1 MRGSELTFSRDPVA
15 NTHGVEHVFILSAC
29 WISKSP
35 CKQKMRKY
43 YYMHAPFKV
52 PPAQKKNFS
61 LLKVY
66 SFSITILNEF
76 TFNTLKIL
84 FSSEWIFRF
93 NQNEKFLE
101 PLESKYSWLMA
112 VGDRSLALAFFGQP
126 IRRTSRPIRL
136 RHFPHARTKLLA
148 SKIYIGL
155 INIDFFHIVM
165 QIFWEISCDTTF
177 TTVNLPIGTV
187 S

>member
-1 MRGSELTFSRDPVA
+1 MRREDQWSVGS
-15 NTHGVEHVFILSAC
+15 
-29 WISKSP
+29 
-35 CKQKMRKY
+35 
-43 YYMHAPFKV
+43 
-52 PPAQKKNFS
+52 
-61 LLKVY
+61 
-66 SFSITILNEF
+66 
-76 TFNTLKIL
+76 
-84 FSSEWIFRF
+84 
-93 NQNEKFLE
+93 
-101 PLESKYSWLMA
+101 LESQGQQARPRTRKA
-112 VGDRSLALAFFGQP
+112 VSASLENLRKKRNRADKAVKARISRIDQLLLEQCTDIVKLTASKDGLNMDTEEVGQP

-165 QIFWEISCDTTF
+165 QIFWEISRDTTF

>member
-1 MRGSELTFSRDPVA
+1 MLFLDT
-15 NTHGVEHVFILSAC
+15 AC
-29 WISKSP
+29 NMIDK
-35 CKQKMRKY
+35 CCRY
-43 YYMHAPFKV
+43 DFV
-52 PPAQKKNFS
+52 TEE
-61 LLKVY
+61 V
-66 SFSITILNEF
+66 
-76 TFNTLKIL
+76 
-84 FSSEWIFRF
+84 
-93 NQNEKFLE
+93 
-101 PLESKYSWLMA
+101 
-112 VGDRSLALAFFGQP
+112 GQP

-165 QIFWEISCDTTF
+165 QIFWEISRDTTF

>member
-1 MRGSELTFSRDPVA
+1 MYAE
-15 NTHGVEHVFILSAC
+15 I
-29 WISKSP
+29 
-35 CKQKMRKY
+35 
-43 YYMHAPFKV
+43 
-52 PPAQKKNFS
+52 
-61 LLKVY
+61 
-66 SFSITILNEF
+66 
-76 TFNTLKIL
+76 
-84 FSSEWIFRF
+84 
-93 NQNEKFLE
+93 
-101 PLESKYSWLMA
+101 
-112 VGDRSLALAFFGQP
+112 LALLTKHYVFSEEVGQP

-165 QIFWEISCDTTF
+165 QMFWEISRDTTF